1 MLLRS
6 LRSTGHNFFSA
17 LFAGAN
23 YSIQRH
29 ARKSFAA
36 FEWACNGSG
45 GGGGP
50 SDKTK
55 SASPLSRISGFGFG
69 ANEAQKVCCRLFF
82 VCACVGSR
90 KTKQE
95 KGFFVF
101 FPSSLF
107 AVALTGQKRGERK
120 TFILP
125 FQSDFMGNVT
135 SLVDSKKPLVSLS
148 SFFSHYRKLP
158 LSETRKLVYFI
169 QFPRK
174 KTKLKNEER
183 RKTDI

>member
-1 MLLRS
+1 MLVLYVDRTK
-6 LRSTGHNFFSA
+6 LFSA

-29 ARKSFAA
+29 ARKSFPA
-36 FEWACNGSG
+36 FERACNGS

-82 VCACVGSR
+82 VCAFVGSR

-95 KGFFVF
+95 KRVF
-101 FPSSLF
+101 FPFSL
-107 AVALTGQKRGERK
+107 
-120 TFILP
+120 LP
-125 FQSDFMGNVT
+125 C
-135 SLVDSKKPLVSLS
+135 LR
-148 SFFSHYRKLP
+148 SH
-158 LSETRKLVYFI
+158 
-169 QFPRK
+169 
-174 KTKLKNEER
+174 
-183 RKTDI
+183 